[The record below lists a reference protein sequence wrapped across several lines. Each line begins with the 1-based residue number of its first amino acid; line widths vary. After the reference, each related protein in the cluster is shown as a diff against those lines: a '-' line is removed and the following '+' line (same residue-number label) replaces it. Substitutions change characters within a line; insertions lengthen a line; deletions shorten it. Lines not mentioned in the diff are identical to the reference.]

1 MPYHKEELTID
12 TIINI
17 ETLNKMK
24 ELLADSDIPNND
36 IAPLL
41 LELSEWKSG
50 ITKYLANHEKLEE
63 WDCYK
68 RVIPQVP
75 DYLHL
80 ILFLECIYTQQD
92 NITDEQY
99 DYFLQ
104 LCKNEPDK
112 SKAIRDYSIK
122 LVEYKFP
129 DDHITIYRGEHGLS
143 DTKIG
148 REHTASKCVERGI
161 SWTYEPS
168 VAGFFAVRTQSDDCR
183 VYSAKVHKKDV
194 LLISDNR
201 TEAEVIIKPICL
213 GTKLT
218 DLKEK
223 VIDSNIS
230 VMKKYY
236 AYRDFENNKY
246 DFDKETE
253 DLKMKGLVK
262 WFDEK
267 KGYGFI
273 TDPEGNDVFVHQKQ
287 IKMDGFRTLHED
299 DIVSFELGEM
309 PGNSRIQAVNVEPIL
324 TLSMV
329 EKALRK
335 EHLYL
340 NPIKNVYGNKV
351 WLVVD
356 ENNFIQSSERGLS
369 LHELAAYAEIKVE
382 EEVA

>member
-112 SKAIRDYSIK
+112 SKAIRDYSMK
-122 LVEYKFP
+122 LEDYRFP
-129 DDHITIYRGEHGLS
+129 DDYITIYRGEHGLS

-183 VYSAKVHKKDV
+183 VYTAKVHKKDV
-194 LLISDNR
+194 LLISDSR
-201 TEAEVIIKPICL
+201 TEAEIVIKPIYL
-213 GTKLT
+213 GTKLI
-218 DLKEK
+218 DLKEE
-223 VIDSNIS
+223 VIDCNIS

-236 AYRDFENNKY
+236 TYRDFENNKY
-246 DFDKETE
+246 DFDEETE
-253 DLKMKGLVK
+253 DLKMRGTVK
-262 WFDEK
+262 WFDAQ

-273 TDPEGNDVFVHQKQ
+273 TDPEGKDVFVHHKQ
-287 IKMDGFRTLHED
+287 IKMEGYRLLHED
-299 DIVSFELGEM
+299 DIVSFELGES
-309 PGNSRIQAVNVEPIL
+309 PKDSRIQAVNVEPVI
-324 TLSMV
+324 TIDMV
-329 EKALRK
+329 KCALRK
-335 EHLYL
+335 RGFDIVRYKEKGIFSGWYIVDGSEL
-340 NPIKNVYGNKV
+340 P
-351 WLVVD
+351 VVD
-356 ENNFIQSSERGLS
+356 KEMTL
-369 LHELAAYAEIKVE
+369 LELAAFAGFSVE